1 MIIGTTFDFTTD
13 LSHYWDHFRETVGGL
28 GVGGSNPDS
37 ASKTLQKYHGYLLR
51 LERQID
57 FLNRRNERI
66 ADNARNDSSCAA
78 N

>member
-13 LSHYWDHFRETVGGL
+13 SPHYWDRFWETVGGL
-28 GVGGSNPDS
+28 GVGGSDPDS
-37 ASKTLQKYHGYLLR
+37 AGKTLQKYHGYLLR

-57 FLNRRNERI
+57 FLNLRNERI
-66 ADNARNDSSCAA
+66 ADYARIDSSCAA